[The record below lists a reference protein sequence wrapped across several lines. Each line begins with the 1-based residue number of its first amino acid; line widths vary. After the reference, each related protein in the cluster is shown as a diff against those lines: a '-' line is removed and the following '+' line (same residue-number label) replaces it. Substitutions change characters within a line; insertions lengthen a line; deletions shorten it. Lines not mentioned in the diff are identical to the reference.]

1 MNVIWINSHIFI
13 FFFFYPLNQ
22 KTVGKICSDQTWHHC
37 VSETKCFSFG
47 LGWTLHYL
55 KTQHWTL
62 KFSLIVPCW
71 NQNIS
76 LLKTLQKYS
85 FIIRKKKKLFFSVR
99 SNLHSTPALKLLLST
114 PKMQYFAQQLN
125 IFWVWD
131 CVETG
136 AAEPWCSPGLLTIA
150 AVWISLAYL
159 SCSWEQCWVLKE
171 DSD

>member
-85 FIIRKKKKLFFSVR
+85 FIIRKKKKSYYFQWDLTYIQHQL
-99 SNLHSTPALKLLLST
+99 SNCFCQPPKCNILHSSWT
-114 PKMQYFAQQLN
+114 
-125 IFWVWD
+125 WVWD

-159 SCSWEQCWVLKE
+159 SCSWEQCWVL
-171 DSD
+171 